1 MSLAPQELENT
12 ASKYASDAIKFDSQG
27 ARGMAIAHYQ
37 QAIDALVKLL
47 QLYPNSKLNQIYK
60 ERCNSYH
67 NRINALQQA
76 HGVEPAVDPKASDA
90 EQKQSVKRQ
99 EDENDFEDLVMK
111 EKPDVTWAEVIGLDD
126 AKNALRESIVY
137 PTKRPDLF
145 PLGWPKGMLLYGPP
159 GTGKTTIAFLVAKQF
174 GYDMIGLNASDVRS
188 KSRINEILTPVLGN
202 VSVLGMPMIFV
213 DEVDGIHGRGDYG
226 GAAALVDILKEPTVP
241 IVLAANNDA
250 LEKMK
255 NIKKVVKTISFKKI
269 PPRLLRVYLEN
280 ILKKEN
286 AKLSPGSLIKVID
299 KSRGDI
305 RSMINLTQSFVTGF
319 NPQTENSF
327 EKINVEDGVNAFFK
341 SNSIEEARVVLYS
354 MQIDPREKI
363 NAFYSSIIT
372 SDLDNPTLAKYLKII
387 SKTDMLYGKIMK
399 TQNWRLL
406 RYLNDILITLYQ
418 NDDRI
423 RYSKYNLSQ
432 IGRASWRE
440 RVEISVVA
448 ESLKKKMN

>member
-1 MSLAPQELENT
+1 MWSEKYRPQII
-12 ASKYASDAIKFDSQG
+12 SDMVGNEEPRAAIMEWFAKWKKG
-27 ARGMAIAHYQ
+27 TKPLL
-37 QAIDALVKLL
+37 LV
-47 QLYPNSKLNQIYK
+47 
-60 ERCNSYH
+60 
-67 NRINALQQA
+67 
-76 HGVEPAVDPKASDA
+76 
-90 EQKQSVKRQ
+90 
-99 EDENDFEDLVMK
+99 
-111 EKPDVTWAEVIGLDD
+111 
-126 AKNALRESIVY
+126 
-137 PTKRPDLF
+137 
-145 PLGWPKGMLLYGPP
+145 GPS
-159 GTGKTTIAFLVAKQF
+159 GIGKTTMAFLVAKQF

-202 VSVLGMPMIFV
+202 VSVLGEPMIFV

-241 IVLAANNDA
+241 IVLAANNDT

-269 PPRLLRVYLEN
+269 PPRLLRIYLEN
-280 ILKKEN
+280 ILQKEN
-286 AKLSPGSLIKVID
+286 AKLSPGSLIKVIE

-327 EKINVEDGVNAFFK
+327 ETINVEDGINAFFK
-341 SNSIEEARVVLYS
+341 ANSFEEARIVLYS
-354 MQIDPREKI
+354 MQINPREKI

-372 SDLDNPTLAKYLKII
+372 SDLDNSTLAKYLKII
-387 SKTDMLYGKIMK
+387 SKADMLYGKIMK

-423 RYSKYNLSQ
+423 RYSKYNLSWPLLNRIRWDGVKLKSLSSIMAKKLHLSSSAFVAIGLPYVLFCIKNKTLELELQETFGDIIEKEMEQ
-432 IGRASWRE
+432 IP
-440 RVEISVVA
+440 
-448 ESLKKKMN
+448 

>member
-1 MSLAPQELENT
+1 MWSEKYRPQII
-12 ASKYASDAIKFDSQG
+12 SDMVGNEEPRVAIMEWFAKWKKG
-27 ARGMAIAHYQ
+27 TKPLL
-37 QAIDALVKLL
+37 LV
-47 QLYPNSKLNQIYK
+47 
-60 ERCNSYH
+60 
-67 NRINALQQA
+67 
-76 HGVEPAVDPKASDA
+76 
-90 EQKQSVKRQ
+90 
-99 EDENDFEDLVMK
+99 
-111 EKPDVTWAEVIGLDD
+111 
-126 AKNALRESIVY
+126 
-137 PTKRPDLF
+137 
-145 PLGWPKGMLLYGPP
+145 GPS
-159 GTGKTTIAFLVAKQF
+159 GIGKTTMAFLVAKQF

-202 VSVLGMPMIFV
+202 VSVLGEPMIFV

-241 IVLAANNDA
+241 IVLAANNDT

-269 PPRLLRVYLEN
+269 PPRLLRIYLEN
-280 ILKKEN
+280 ILQKEN
-286 AKLSPGSLIKVID
+286 AKLSPGSLIKVIE

-327 EKINVEDGVNAFFK
+327 ETINVEDGINTFFK
-341 SNSIEEARVVLYS
+341 ANSFEEARIVLYS
-354 MQIDPREKI
+354 MQINPREKI

-372 SDLDNPTLAKYLKII
+372 SDLDNSTLAKYLKII
-387 SKTDMLYGKIMK
+387 SKADMLYGKIMK

-423 RYSKYNLSQ
+423 RYSKYNLSWPLLNRIRWDGVKLKSLSSIMAKKLHLSSSAFAAIGLPYVLFCMKNKTLELELQETFGDIIEKEMEQ
-432 IGRASWRE
+432 IP
-440 RVEISVVA
+440 
-448 ESLKKKMN
+448 